1 MPIMSKPVSEVS
13 NVTLQIITQ
22 FYICCKSTYIKPNSY
37 SRIYDSKVQRV
48 IFPRKSP
55 KFVVLIESFTTIY
68 HIEILSYR
76 FTYSFL
82 IDYST

>member
-22 FYICCKSTYIKPNSY
+22 FYICCKSTCIKPNSY

-55 KFVVLIESFTTIY
+55 KSL
-68 HIEILSYR
+68 
-76 FTYSFL
+76 
-82 IDYST
+82 